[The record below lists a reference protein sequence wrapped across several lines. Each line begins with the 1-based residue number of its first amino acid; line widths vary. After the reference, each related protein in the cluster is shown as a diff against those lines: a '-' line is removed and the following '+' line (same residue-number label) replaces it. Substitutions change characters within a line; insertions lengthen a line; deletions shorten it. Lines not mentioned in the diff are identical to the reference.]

1 MHHLPNII
9 SAFRILLVLPIAF
22 YLQHE
27 AWMVALVLIFI
38 AGLSDALDGFLARKF
53 HWQSRLGSFL
63 DPVADKLLLI
73 VIFVS
78 MAIKE
83 LIPIWLAVMVVARD
97 AIIVA
102 GASYY
107 QWKTRSLEMS
117 PLISSKINTAMQVV
131 FVLGLLFHLVV
142 APLPDLVMLSLKVAV
157 ALTTVIS
164 GVLYVLCWS
173 RFCKSHRA

>member
-9 SAFRILLVLPIAF
+9 SIFRIFLVLPIAY
-22 YLQHE
+22 YLHHE
-27 AWMVALVLIFI
+27 SWRVALVLIFI
-38 AGLSDALDGFLARKF
+38 AGLSDALDGFLARRF

-63 DPVADKLLLI
+63 DPIADKLLLI

-78 MAIKE
+78 LAIKE
-83 LIPIWLAVMVVARD
+83 LIPIWLAVIVVARD
-97 AIIVA
+97 AIIVSGA
-102 GASYY
+102 GYY
-107 QWKTRSLEMS
+107 QWKTHKLEMS
-117 PLISSKINTAMQVV
+117 PLISSKINTAMQVI

-142 APLPDLVMLSLKVAV
+142 APLPDSVLSTLKIAV

-173 RFCKSHRA
+173 RFCKSHRS